1 MRAVPITLSRNGVL
15 QRWLVPGLLALALL
29 IADQFSKLWVV
40 ATLGPEPYQREIDLI
55 GAWLRLVYARN
66 TGIAFGLFPSLA
78 QIFIVT
84 SMLITA
90 GALYA
95 YIYHLPNEKPAI
107 QIAIGLIAGGALGNM
122 GDRLR
127 LGYVVD
133 FISVGWWPVFNLAD
147 SSVTVGV
154 MILAIYL
161 MLASDPPP
169 PHPAPQDDGLLRE
182 LLNQEVK

>member
-1 MRAVPITLSRNGVL
+1 MRAMPITRSRSGLL
-15 QRWLVPGLLALALL
+15 QRWLVPGLLGLTLL

-40 ATLGPEPYQREIDLI
+40 ATLGPEPYQRAINLS
-55 GAWLRLVYARN
+55 GAWLRFVYARN

-95 YIYHLPNEKPAI
+95 YVYHLPNEKPAM
-107 QIAIGLIAGGALGNM
+107 QIAIGLIAGGALGNIS
-122 GDRLR
+122 DRLR

-154 MILAIYL
+154 TILAIYL

-169 PHPAPQDDGLLRE
+169 HPAPQDDGLLRD
-182 LLNQEVK
+182 LLNREVK

>member
-1 MRAVPITLSRNGVL
+1 MRAMPITMSRNGML
-15 QRWLVPGLLALALL
+15 QRWLVPGLLGLLLL

-40 ATLGPEPYQREIDLI
+40 ATLGPEPYQREINLI
-55 GAWLRLVYARN
+55 GDWLRLIYTRN

-84 SMLITA
+84 SILITA

-95 YIYHLPNEKPAI
+95 YVYHLPNEKPAI
-107 QIAIGLIAGGALGNM
+107 QIAIGLIAGGALGNIS
-122 GDRLR
+122 DRLR

-154 MILAIYL
+154 TILAIYL
-161 MLASDPPP
+161 MLASDAPAPR
-169 PHPAPQDDGLLRE
+169 PAPQDDGLLRD
-182 LLNQEVK
+182 LLNREVK

>member
-1 MRAVPITLSRNGVL
+1 MRAVQITPSRNGL
-15 QRWLVPGLLALALL
+15 PQRWLVPGLLGLL
-29 IADQFSKLWVV
+29 LLVADQLSKLWVI
-40 ATLGPEPYQREIDLI
+40 ATLGPEPYQREINLSGD
-55 GAWLRLVYARN
+55 WLRLIYTHN

-95 YIYHLPNEKPAI
+95 YVYHLPNEKPAI
-107 QIAIGLIAGGALGNM
+107 QVAIGLIAGGALGNIS
-122 GDRLR
+122 DRLR

-154 MILAIYL
+154 VILAIYL
-161 MLASDPPP
+161 MLASD
-169 PHPAPQDDGLLRE
+169 APVPRPTLQDDGLLRD

>member
-1 MRAVPITLSRNGVL
+1 MRGVQITLSQNGVL
-15 QRWLVPGLLALALL
+15 QRWLVPGLLGLTLL
-29 IADQFSKLWVV
+29 ITDQFSKLWMV
-40 ATLGPEPYQREIDLI
+40 AILGPEPLQREINLI
-55 GAWLRLVYARN
+55 GDWLRLIYTRN

-84 SMLITA
+84 SILITA

-95 YIYHLPNEKPAI
+95 YVYHLPNEKLAI
-107 QIAIGLIAGGALGNM
+107 QIAIGLIAGGALGNIS
-122 GDRLR
+122 DRLR

-147 SSVTVGV
+147 SSVTIGV

-161 MLASDPPP
+161 MFASDA
-169 PHPAPQDDGLLRE
+169 PAPRSVPQDDGLLRD